1 MDRSRFSTHK
11 RPAFLLAGVLLAL
24 LGIFGA
30 WHVLS
35 RQAQWTVL
43 DQAALENAGDA
54 HLRSL
59 SQQAEQ
65 CAGTHDFLWTGE
77 VVELTNPLS
86 SEAHAFLPVCAISP
100 ADVPKYGD
108 AAWEIEFLLLTTWDG
123 GERPAWVPKLSVSQW
138 ELELDPGINTGLTG
152 PDWHSE
158 GGARWYALTQADASL
173 WQEAQNGT
181 PTSVTASRPLPWTLT
196 GRTMR
201 PPPAPCLSPSP
212 WRAADRPRPTSAV
225 SPSIISPTPYDAT
238 GPDGFS
244 PIRALKKYLEN
255 PLQSGFGYG
264 IVRK

>member
-1 MDRSRFSTHK
+1 MDRSRFSIHK
-11 RPAFLLAGVLLAL
+11 RPALLLAGVLLVR
-24 LGIFGA
+24 LGILGA
-30 WHVLS
+30 RHVLS
-35 RQAQWTVL
+35 CQAQWTVL
-43 DQAALENAGDA
+43 DQDALENAGDA

-108 AAWEIEFLLLTTWDG
+108 TAWEIEFLLLTTWDG

-138 ELELDPGINTGLTG
+138 ELELGPGINTGLTG

-173 WQEAQNGT
+173 WQESQNGT
-181 PTSVTASRPLPWTLT
+181 PDIRYRLQAAALDSGGPDNAPASGALSLSFTLEGGGQAQSYQCRLPFDY
-196 GRTMR
+196 
-201 PPPAPCLSPSP
+201 LS
-212 WRAADRPRPTSAV
+212 SAV
-225 SPSIISPTPYDAT
+225 
-238 GPDGFS
+238 
-244 PIRALKKYLEN
+244 
-255 PLQSGFGYG
+255 
-264 IVRK
+264 

>member
-11 RPAFLLAGVLLAL
+11 RLAFLLAGVLLVL
-24 LGIFGA
+24 LGTLGG

-65 CAGTHDFLWTGE
+65 CAGAHDFLWTGE
-77 VVELTNPLS
+77 PVELTNRLS

-108 AAWEIEFLLLTTWDG
+108 ATWEIEFSLLTTWDG
-123 GERPAWVPKLSVSQW
+123 DEPPAWVPKLSVSQW
-138 ELELDPGINTGLTG
+138 ELELDPGINTGLAG
-152 PDWHSE
+152 PDWHSA

-173 WQEAQNGT
+173 WNEAQNGT
-181 PTSVTASRPLPWTLT
+181 PDIRYSLQ
-196 GRTMR
+196 
-201 PPPAPCLSPSP
+201 
-212 WRAADRPRPTSAV
+212 AAVLDS
-225 SPSIISPTPYDAT
+225 D
-238 GPDGFS
+238 GPDNAPASGTPSLSFTLEGGGQAQS
-244 PIRALKKYLEN
+244 YQCRLPFDYL
-255 PLQSGFGYG
+255 SSAA
-264 IVRK
+264 

>member
-1 MDRSRFSTHK
+1 MDRSRFSIHK
-11 RPAFLLAGVLLAL
+11 RPALLLAGVLLVL
-24 LGIFGA
+24 LGILGA

-65 CAGTHDFLWTGE
+65 CAGAHDFLWTGE
-77 VVELTNPLS
+77 PVELTNRLS

-181 PTSVTASRPLPWTLT
+181 PHIRYRLQAAVLDSDGPDNAPASGALSLSFTLEGGRQAQSYQCRLPFDY
-196 GRTMR
+196 
-201 PPPAPCLSPSP
+201 LS
-212 WRAADRPRPTSAV
+212 SAV
-225 SPSIISPTPYDAT
+225 
-238 GPDGFS
+238 
-244 PIRALKKYLEN
+244 
-255 PLQSGFGYG
+255 
-264 IVRK
+264 

>member
-1 MDRSRFSTHK
+1 MDRSRFFTHK
-11 RPAFLLAGVLLAL
+11 RPALLLSGVLLVL
-24 LGIFGA
+24 LGILGA
-30 WHVLS
+30 RHVLS
-35 RQAQWTVL
+35 CQAQWTVL
-43 DQAALENAGDA
+43 DQDALENAGDA

-173 WQEAQNGT
+173 WQESQNGT
-181 PTSVTASRPLPWTLT
+181 PDIRYRLQ
-196 GRTMR
+196 
-201 PPPAPCLSPSP
+201 
-212 WRAADRPRPTSAV
+212 AAALDS
-225 SPSIISPTPYDAT
+225 D
-238 GPDGFS
+238 GPDNAPASG
-244 PIRALKKYLEN
+244 ALSLSFTLEGGGQAQSYQCRLPFDYL
-255 PLQSGFGYG
+255 SSAA
-264 IVRK
+264 

>member
-1 MDRSRFSTHK
+1 MDRSQFSTHK
-11 RPAFLLAGVLLAL
+11 RPAFLLAGVLLVL
-24 LGIFGA
+24 LGLLGA

-65 CAGTHDFLWTGE
+65 CAGAHDFLWTGE
-77 VVELTNPLS
+77 PVELTNRLS
-86 SEAHAFLPVCAISP
+86 SEAHAFLPVCTISP

-108 AAWEIEFLLLTTWDG
+108 AAWEIEFSLLTTWDG
-123 GERPAWVPKLSVSQW
+123 DEPPAWVPKLSVSQW

-181 PTSVTASRPLPWTLT
+181 PEIRYSLQ
-196 GRTMR
+196 
-201 PPPAPCLSPSP
+201 
-212 WRAADRPRPTSAV
+212 AAVLDS
-225 SPSIISPTPYDAT
+225 D
-238 GPDGFS
+238 GPDNAPASGTLSLSFTLEGGGQAQS
-244 PIRALKKYLEN
+244 YQCRLPFDYL
-255 PLQSGFGYG
+255 SSAA
-264 IVRK
+264 

>member
-11 RPAFLLAGVLLAL
+11 RPAFLLAGVLLVL
-24 LGIFGA
+24 LGILGG

-65 CAGTHDFLWTGE
+65 CAGAHDFLWTGE
-77 VVELTNPLS
+77 PVELTNRLS

-158 GGARWYALTQADASL
+158 GGARWYALTQADANL

-181 PTSVTASRPLPWTLT
+181 PEIRYSLQ
-196 GRTMR
+196 
-201 PPPAPCLSPSP
+201 
-212 WRAADRPRPTSAV
+212 AAALDS
-225 SPSIISPTPYDAT
+225 D
-238 GPDGFS
+238 GPDNAPASGTLSLSFTLEGGGQAQS
-244 PIRALKKYLEN
+244 YQCRLPFDYL
-255 PLQSGFGYG
+255 SSAA
-264 IVRK
+264 

>member
-1 MDRSRFSTHK
+1 MDRSRFFTHK
-11 RPAFLLAGVLLAL
+11 RPALLLSGVLLVL
-24 LGIFGA
+24 LGILGA
-30 WHVLS
+30 RHVLS
-35 RQAQWTVL
+35 CQAQWTVP
-43 DQAALENAGDA
+43 DQDALENAGDA

-77 VVELTNPLS
+77 AVELTNPLS

-123 GERPAWVPKLSVSQW
+123 DEPPAWVPKLSVSQW

-173 WQEAQNGT
+173 WQESQNG
-181 PTSVTASRPLPWTLT
+181 
-196 GRTMR
+196 
-201 PPPAPCLSPSP
+201 PPHIRYRLQ
-212 WRAADRPRPTSAV
+212 AAALDS
-225 SPSIISPTPYDAT
+225 D
-238 GPDGFS
+238 GPDNASASG
-244 PIRALKKYLEN
+244 ALSLSFTLEGGGQAQAYQCRLLFDYLSN
-255 PLQSGFGYG
+255 A
-264 IVRK
+264 V

>member
-11 RPAFLLAGVLLAL
+11 RLAFLLAGVLLVL
-24 LGIFGA
+24 LGILGG

-65 CAGTHDFLWTGE
+65 CAGAHDFLWTGE
-77 VVELTNPLS
+77 PVELTNRLS
-86 SEAHAFLPVCAISP
+86 SEAHAFLTATPLGRSSSFCSP
-100 ADVPKYGD
+100 PGTGTSPRPGFQSSPSPSGS
-108 AAWEIEFLLLTTWDG
+108 WSWTREST
-123 GERPAWVPKLSVSQW
+123 PAWPPPTGTPPAGRGGTPSPRRTPPSGMR
-138 ELELDPGINTGLTG
+138 PRTGL
-152 PDWHSE
+152 PK
-158 GGARWYALTQADASL
+158 
-173 WQEAQNGT
+173 
-181 PTSVTASRPLPWTLT
+181 SVTASRPPSWTPT

-212 WRAADRPRPTSAV
+212 WRAADRPSPTSAG
-225 SPSIISPTPYDAT
+225 SPLTISPAPRDAQ

-244 PIRALKKYLEN
+244 PVRARKKYLEN

-264 IVRK
+264 IVGK

>member
-1 MDRSRFSTHK
+1 MDRSRFSIHK
-11 RPAFLLAGVLLAL
+11 RPALLLAGVLLVL

-30 WHVLS
+30 RHVLS
-35 RQAQWTVL
+35 CQAQWTVL
-43 DQAALENAGDA
+43 DQDALENAGDA

-77 VVELTNPLS
+77 PVELTNPLS

-173 WQEAQNGT
+173 WQESQNGT
-181 PTSVTASRPLPWTLT
+181 PDIRYRLQAAALDSGGPDNAPASGALSLSFTLEGGGQAQSYQCRLPFDY
-196 GRTMR
+196 
-201 PPPAPCLSPSP
+201 LS
-212 WRAADRPRPTSAV
+212 SAV
-225 SPSIISPTPYDAT
+225 
-238 GPDGFS
+238 
-244 PIRALKKYLEN
+244 
-255 PLQSGFGYG
+255 
-264 IVRK
+264 

>member
-11 RPAFLLAGVLLAL
+11 RPAFLLAGVLLVL
-24 LGIFGA
+24 LGTLGG

-65 CAGTHDFLWTGE
+65 CAGAHDFLWTGE
-77 VVELTNPLS
+77 PVELTNRLS
-86 SEAHAFLPVCAISP
+86 SEAHAFLPVCTISP

-173 WQEAQNGT
+173 WQESQNGT
-181 PTSVTASRPLPWTLT
+181 PHIRYRLQ
-196 GRTMR
+196 
-201 PPPAPCLSPSP
+201 
-212 WRAADRPRPTSAV
+212 AAALDS
-225 SPSIISPTPYDAT
+225 D
-238 GPDGFS
+238 GPDNAPASG
-244 PIRALKKYLEN
+244 ALSLSFTLEGGGQAQSYQCRLPFDYL
-255 PLQSGFGYG
+255 SSAA
-264 IVRK
+264 

>member
-11 RPAFLLAGVLLAL
+11 RLAFLLAGVLLVL
-24 LGIFGA
+24 LGILGG

-65 CAGTHDFLWTGE
+65 CAGAHDFLWTGE
-77 VVELTNPLS
+77 PVELTNRLS
-86 SEAHAFLPVCAISP
+86 SEAHAFLPVCAIAP

-108 AAWEIEFLLLTTWDG
+108 AAWEVEFSLLTTWDG
-123 GERPAWVPKLSVSQW
+123 EEPPAWVPKLSVSQW

-152 PDWHSE
+152 PDWHSA

-173 WQEAQNGT
+173 WQEARNGT
-181 PTSVTASRPLPWTLT
+181 PPHPLQPPGRRPGLRRAGQCARLRHPVSLLHPGGRRTGPVLPV
-196 GRTMR
+196 
-201 PPPAPCLSPSP
+201 PAPLRLSLQRRVTPRARTGSP
-212 WRAADRPRPTSAV
+212 LSGPGKNIWKTPCNPVSAMV
-225 SPSIISPTPYDAT
+225 
-238 GPDGFS
+238 
-244 PIRALKKYLEN
+244 
-255 PLQSGFGYG
+255 
-264 IVRK
+264 

>member
-11 RPAFLLAGVLLAL
+11 RLVFLLAGVLLVL
-24 LGIFGA
+24 LGILGG

-59 SQQAEQ
+59 SQRAEQ
-65 CAGTHDFLWTGE
+65 CAGAHDFLWIGE
-77 VVELTNPLS
+77 PVELTNRLS

-152 PDWHSE
+152 PDWHSA

-173 WQEAQNGT
+173 WNEARNGT
-181 PTSVTASRPLPWTLT
+181 PHIRYSLQ
-196 GRTMR
+196 
-201 PPPAPCLSPSP
+201 
-212 WRAADRPRPTSAV
+212 AAALDS
-225 SPSIISPTPYDAT
+225 D
-238 GPDGFS
+238 GPDNAPASG
-244 PIRALKKYLEN
+244 ALSLSFTLEGGGQAQSYQCRLPFDYL
-255 PLQSGFGYG
+255 SSAA
-264 IVRK
+264 